1 MRVVKEEMDGTY
13 GLMRWKSRGILSV
26 RLSLRDSQED
36 WKRRLKIEALI
47 YRKWTRDGLPR
58 DRHRHQQECSGF
70 ADRFMTAAQH
80 F

>member
-47 YRKWTRDGLPR
+47 YRNGPQTACHVTAIGTNRSAVGLR
-58 DRHRHQQECSGF
+58 IGS
-70 ADRFMTAAQH
+70 
-80 F
+80 